1 MPGFRVEERAASKQK
16 KNDFTKTF
24 GKLGDLR

>member
-1 MPGFRVEERAASKQK
+1 MPGFKVERAASKQK
-16 KNDFTKTF
+16 KNDFTKIF